1 MINKFFFNIGIYI
14 ITILFFIIN
23 VNAANLIFWNP
34 YNINQNNKNK
44 NNLITTNKDS
54 IWTELDPQE
63 AEKIRIKLP
72 SASALVKKVAP
83 AVLVVYTESFSDNT
97 NLDYFPSPEA
107 ENYPFDDFFK
117 FFDSPHPNYMPKR
130 KTKGQGSGFI
140 IHPSGLA
147 LTNQHVVANAE
158 KIIIK
163 IGDNLKQYEAE
174 IIGSDSKT
182 DIALI
187 KIKSEEKEWPIM
199 PLGNSSELQVG
210 DFAVAIGNPLG
221 LELSVSMGIVS
232 ARGRA
237 DIIPSGRNGIYNFI
251 QIDAPINPGNSGGPL
266 LNLAGEVVGIN
277 TAISAV
283 GQGIGFAIPID
294 QVKQILPQLKEMG
307 FTKRSWIG
315 VQVQPVSQDLA
326 EAIGLKFAHGA
337 LVREVIFNGPA
348 QKSGIQPGDI
358 ITHFNGM
365 PLKNHSD
372 LRIKVALEGIG
383 KRIEISIFRDKRI
396 LKLNIIL
403 GEMPSDENIIKNIN
417 NSIEKGIKI
426 PSLGL
431 TVTTLNENNKRKLDL
446 EKELHG
452 AQVISVD
459 HNPITIACR
468 IEINDI
474 ITNINNKI
482 ITNAEELKNTMNKIN
497 AGDTVRIFL
506 RRGASTIFIVT
517 LKQ

>member
-1 MINKFFFNIGIYI
+1 MINKFFFNIVIY
-14 ITILFFIIN
+14 TLTVFFFVIN
-23 VNAANLIFWNP
+23 INAANLIFWNP
-34 YNINQNNKNK
+34 YTINESNGH
-44 NNLITTNKDS
+44 NLILANKDS
-54 IWTELDPQE
+54 IWTELNPKE
-63 AEKIRIKLP
+63 ADRIRIKLP
-72 SASALVKKVAP
+72 SASSLVKKVAP
-83 AVLVVYTESFSDNT
+83 AVLVVYTESFTDNS
-97 NLDYFPSPEA
+97 NLDYFSSPET

-117 FFDSPHPNYMPKR
+117 FFDTPHPNYMPKR

-147 LTNQHVVANAE
+147 LTNQHVVENAE

-163 IGDNLKQYEAE
+163 VGDNLKQYEAE

-187 KIKSEEKEWPIM
+187 KIKGDIKEWPTM
-199 PLGNSSELQVG
+199 PLGKSSELQVG

-307 FTKRSWIG
+307 FTKRSWMG

-326 EAIGLKFAHGA
+326 EVIGLKFAHGA
-337 LVREVIFNGPA
+337 LVREVVFNGPA

-358 ITHFNGM
+358 ITHFNDM

-383 KRIEISIFRDKRI
+383 KKIKISIFRDKRV
-396 LKLNIIL
+396 LNLSIIL
-403 GEMPSDENIIKNIN
+403 GEMPSDDNIINNVN
-417 NSIEKGIKI
+417 NSLNKGIKI
-426 PSLGL
+426 SSLGL
-431 TVTTLNENNKRKLDL
+431 VVITLNEKNKGKLDL
-446 EKELHG
+446 EKELNG

-459 HNPITIACR
+459 HNPITVACR

-474 ITNINNKI
+474 ITNVNNQI
-482 ITNAEELKNTMNKIN
+482 ITNAEELKNIMDKIN
-497 AGDTVRIFL
+497 VGDTVRIFL
-506 RRGASTIFIVT
+506 RRAASTIFIVT

>member
-1 MINKFFFNIGIYI
+1 MINNFFFNIGIYSL
-14 ITILFFIIN
+14 TIVFFIANIN
-23 VNAANLIFWNP
+23 ATNLVFWNP
-34 YNINQNNKNK
+34 YTVSQDNQNN
-44 NNLITTNKDS
+44 NNLIIADKDS
-54 IWTELDPQE
+54 IWTELNSEE
-63 AEKIRIKLP
+63 AEKIRVKLP

-83 AVLVVYTESFSDNT
+83 AVLVVYTESFTDNT
-97 NLDYFPSPEA
+97 NTDYFSSPES
-107 ENYPFDDFFK
+107 ESYPFDDFFK

-163 IGDNLKQYEAE
+163 VGDNLKQYEAE

-187 KIKSEEKEWPIM
+187 KIKGDLKKWPTM
-199 PLGNSSELQVG
+199 PLGKSSDLEVG

-307 FTKRSWIG
+307 FTKRSWMG

-326 EAIGLKFAHGA
+326 EAIGLKVAHGA

-358 ITHFNGM
+358 ITHFNEM

-383 KRIEISIFRDKRI
+383 KKIKISIFREKRI
-396 LKLNIIL
+396 INLNIIL
-403 GEMPSDENIIKNIN
+403 GEMPLDENIINNAN
-417 NSIEKGIKI
+417 NSLDKGIKI

-431 TVTTLNENNKRKLDL
+431 VVTTLNDSNKKKLDL
-446 EKELHG
+446 EKELSG
-452 AQVISVD
+452 AQVINVD

-468 IEINDI
+468 IEINDV
-474 ITNINNKI
+474 ITNINNNI
-482 ITNAEELKNTMNKIN
+482 IKNAEELKNTMDKIKV
-497 AGDTVRIFL
+497 GDTVRIFL
-506 RRGASTIFIVT
+506 RRSASTIFIVT